1 MRTAGGIEV
10 VSMNLLL
17 ENSTDPVVWRGP
29 IISGV
34 VKQFWHDFI
43 WEDIDYLFVDMPP
56 GTGDVP
62 LTVMQSIKLDGIIIV
77 TSPQELVSMIVEKAV
92 KMAEGMKVPIL
103 GLVENMSYFECP
115 DCGKRHEIFGHSHI
129 EEIAKS
135 YGLDVL
141 ARIPIEPQ
149 LAAKCDAG
157 QIETVADTHMQDAVQ
172 KLLDREEK
180 ASE

>member
-1 MRTAGGIEV
+1 
-10 VSMNLLL
+10 
-17 ENSTDPVVWRGP
+17 
-29 IISGV
+29 
-34 VKQFWHDFI
+34 
-43 WEDIDYLFVDMPP
+43 
-56 GTGDVP
+56 
-62 LTVMQSIKLDGIIIV
+62 
-77 TSPQELVSMIVEKAV
+77 MIVEKAV

-135 YGLDVL
+135 Y
-141 ARIPIEPQ
+141 
-149 LAAKCDAG
+149 AKCDAG

-180 ASE
+180 ASK